1 MRARHKGRRRV
12 RRREREKKG
21 DKTFTED
28 GNGRNTI
35 V

>member
-1 MRARHKGRRRV
+1 MRAKHKWRRTV
-12 RRREREKKG
+12 RRRELEKKG